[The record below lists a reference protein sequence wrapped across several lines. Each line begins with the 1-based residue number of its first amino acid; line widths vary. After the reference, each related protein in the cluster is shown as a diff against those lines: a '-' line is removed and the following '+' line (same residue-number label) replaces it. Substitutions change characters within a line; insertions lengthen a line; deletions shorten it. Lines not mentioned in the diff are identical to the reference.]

1 MNFDPD
7 EDGEALRHE
16 VSEFLAEVL
25 TPELK
30 ERLRS
35 TGTHHDIDYQH
46 ALAERGWM
54 APGWPIELGG
64 QGRDPM
70 AILAFNE
77 EFEIAGAPM
86 YGPQT
91 TLIAANVIAQF
102 GTDEQKADIIGRS
115 LRGAVT
121 FVLGFT
127 EPGCGSDVANAQTRA
142 ERDGD
147 EWVIN
152 GAKMFTTN
160 AHVGDYVLFLART
173 DPDKP
178 KHKGLTVFIVPLDSP
193 GIEIQPVYTVSGERT
208 NITFY
213 TDVRI
218 PDSLRIGEVN
228 DGWRVMTVGLAVE
241 RSGAFGGE
249 SVRLLARME
258 RWAEQND
265 SNGVPPADDPDVRER
280 LGRAAAENEV
290 IQLLSWRNAWLHA
303 QDRIP
308 GVEGS
313 MAKLFS
319 SEAIT
324 RQSADF
330 VDLMGPDGIR
340 RQGDPEAPAEG
351 EAEWAF
357 RYALGTTTYGGTS
370 EIQRGII
377 AEHGLGLPRSR

>member
-1 MNFDPD
+1 VNFDPD
-7 EDGEALRHE
+7 EGGELLRQE
-16 VSEFLAEVL
+16 VREFLAEVL

-35 TGTHHDIDYQH
+35 TGTHHDDGYQH

-54 APGWPIELGG
+54 APGWPVELGG

-91 TLIAANVIAQF
+91 TLIAANVIARF
-102 GTDEQKADIIGRS
+102 GAEEQKSDIIERS

-121 FVLGFT
+121 FVLGFS

-142 ERDGD
+142 EQDGD

-160 AHVGDYVLFLART
+160 AHVGDYVLLLART
-173 DPDKP
+173 DSDKP
-178 KHKGLTVFIVPLDSP
+178 KHKALTVFIVPLDSP

-218 PDSLRIGEVN
+218 PDSMRIGDVN

-258 RWAEQND
+258 RWAEQPD
-265 SNGVPPADDPDVRER
+265 ATGVPHADHPDVRER
-280 LGRAAAENEV
+280 IGRAAAENEV

-330 VDLMGPDGIR
+330 VDLLGPDGIR
-340 RQGDPEAPAEG
+340 RQGDPAAPAEG

-357 RYALGTTTYGGTS
+357 RYSLGTTTYGGTS